1 MTYARSL
8 WNQVALRAASIGE
21 WFGMLAFQKE
31 PLERS
36 LFVCLFVC
44 LFVSPILD
52 MEQLIHQMM
61 CWANVT
67 ELELNSCREIE
78 TDFREVL
85 S

>member
-21 WFGMLAFQKE
+21 WFGMLVFQKE

-36 LFVCLFVC
+36 

>member
-36 LFVCLFVC
+36 